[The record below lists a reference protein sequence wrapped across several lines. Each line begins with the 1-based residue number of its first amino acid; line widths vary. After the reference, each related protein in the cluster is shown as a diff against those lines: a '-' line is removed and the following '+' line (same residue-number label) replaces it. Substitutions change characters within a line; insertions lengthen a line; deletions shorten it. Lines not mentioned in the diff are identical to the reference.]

1 MPGKL
6 TDPAIRNAK
15 PGPKPKRLFDGGGL
29 YLEVSPAGGKLWRWK
44 YRFQG
49 REKRLALGA
58 YPAVGLADARTRAED
73 ARRSLAQGVDPAQAK
88 RSAAVQGETFGDL
101 AREWFENFEHT
112 WTPDGAKDIW
122 ERLEKNVLP
131 YLGARPVKEITP
143 PELLAVLR
151 RMESRGVLETARRQ
165 LQKVG
170 QILRYGIATGKAE
183 RDISR
188 DLRGALPPSTQ
199 KHHASITDPS
209 AVGGLLRALD
219 GYQGTFATCCALRLA
234 PYLFLRPGEL
244 RGLEWSEI
252 DLEAGEIRI
261 RAERMK
267 MKRPHIVPL
276 SRQAVA
282 ILREIH
288 PLTGDGLY
296 VFPSERSKARPMSE
310 NTVNAA
316 LRRLGYA
323 KEEMTGHGFRSLA
336 STLLHEQ
343 GWNRDAIERQL
354 AHAERN
360 KVKAAYNYAEH
371 LPERRRMMQA
381 WADYLDGL
389 RAGGKVVPIRAVGH

>member
-15 PGPKPKRLFDGGGL
+15 SGEKPKRFFDGGGL

-44 YRFQG
+44 YRYQG
-49 REKRLALGA
+49 REKRLALGK
-58 YPAVGLADARTRAED
+58 YPEISLAEARSLAADARRT
-73 ARRSLAQGVDPAQAK
+73 LAHGVDPAQAK

-101 AREWFENFEHT
+101 AREWYGKFEHT

-183 RDISR
+183 RDISQ

-282 ILREIH
+282 ILREIRH
-288 PLTGDGLY
+288 LTGDGLY